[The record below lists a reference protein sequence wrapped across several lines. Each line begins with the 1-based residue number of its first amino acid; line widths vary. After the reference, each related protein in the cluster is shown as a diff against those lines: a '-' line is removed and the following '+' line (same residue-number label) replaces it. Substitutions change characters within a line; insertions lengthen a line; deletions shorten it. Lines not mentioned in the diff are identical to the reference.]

1 MADPFIIEASESEI
15 RKEKEKARVLRKTR
29 WWQQRVSR
37 GICHYCGQKFP
48 SPQMTM
54 DHIVPLIRGGK
65 TTRGNV
71 VPSCKECNRKKKY
84 FLPVE
89 WEEYLQNARKKS
101 SE

>member
-1 MADPFIIEASESEI
+1 MPDPFIIEASESEV

-29 WWQQRVSR
+29 WWHQCLAR
-37 GICHYCGQKFP
+37 GICHYCGQNFP
-48 SPQMTM
+48 AAQLTM

-71 VPSCKECNRKKKY
+71 VPSCKECNSKKRY
-84 FLPVE
+84 LLPIE
-89 WEEYLQNARKKS
+89 WEEYLQNTVKKS